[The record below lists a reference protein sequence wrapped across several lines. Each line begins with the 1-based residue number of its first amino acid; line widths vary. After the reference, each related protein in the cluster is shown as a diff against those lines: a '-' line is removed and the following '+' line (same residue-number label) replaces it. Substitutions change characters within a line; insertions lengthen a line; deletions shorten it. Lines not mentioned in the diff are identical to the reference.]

1 MTDRRQEDKPPGP
14 PGSPRRQLYGR
25 RYGRPLRPAR
35 ARLVETLLP
44 RLSLDLE
51 AAGSLPA
58 LAGLFEAEPDAL
70 WLEIGFGAGEHLA
83 AQAAAR
89 PEVGFLGAEVF
100 VNGIASLL
108 ARIDEAG
115 LRNVRIYQGDGRD
128 LLEVLPE
135 AAFARVAVLFPDPWP
150 KTRHQRRRIIQPET
164 LDHLARI
171 LGDGGEL
178 RLATDDPD
186 YLTWMLEKTTAHPAF
201 EWLARRAADWR
212 RRPPDWPPSRYEQ
225 KALAKGARPAY
236 LRFKRRD
243 RAATGKRADA
253 LVRNP

>member
-1 MTDRRQEDKPPGP
+1 MTERREEEQP
-14 PGSPRRQLYGR
+14 PRRQFYGR
-25 RYGRPLRPAR
+25 RHGRPLRPGR

-44 RLSLDLE
+44 RLAVTLE
-51 AAGSLPA
+51 VAASRPA
-58 LAGLFEAEPDAL
+58 LTALFETEPEEL

-108 ARIDEAG
+108 ARVDAAG
-115 LRNVRIYQGDGRD
+115 LRNVRIFQGDGRD
-128 LLEVLPE
+128 LLEALPE

-150 KTRHQRRRIIQPET
+150 KARHRRRRIIQPET

-171 LGDGGEL
+171 LRDGGEL

-186 YLTWMLEKTTAHPAF
+186 YLTWMLEVTTAHPAF
-201 EWLARRAADWR
+201 AWLARRAADWR
-212 RRPPDWPPSRYEQ
+212 ERPADWPPSRYER
-225 KALAKGARPAY
+225 KALAKGVRPSY
-236 LRFKRRD
+236 LRFGRRD
-243 RAATGKRADA
+243 RAAIESGRRPGKAR
-253 LVRNP
+253 

>member
-1 MTDRRQEDKPPGP
+1 MTERRQEDKPPK
-14 PGSPRRQLYGR
+14 RQFYGR

-35 ARLVETLLP
+35 ARLMESLLP
-44 RLSLDLE
+44 RLAVTLEDAASLQALTARFE
-51 AAGSLPA
+51 PA
-58 LAGLFEAEPDAL
+58 PETL

-108 ARIDEAG
+108 SRIEAAG
-115 LRNVRIYQGDGRD
+115 LDNVRIYQGDGRD
-128 LLEVLPE
+128 LLEALPE

-150 KTRHQRRRIIQPET
+150 KARHRRRRIIQPET

-171 LGDGGEL
+171 LRDGGEL

-186 YLTWMLEKTTAHPAF
+186 YLTWMLEKTAARPAF

-212 RRPPDWPPSRYEQ
+212 ERPPDWPASRYER
-225 KALAKGARPAY
+225 KALARGARPGY
-236 LRFKRRD
+236 LRFRRRE
-243 RAATGKRADA
+243 RAAGQPAR
-253 LVRNP
+253 RRG